1 MSHKRYEYSA
11 GIRRTRRNR
20 ARVKAS
26 GRLRLSVFRS
36 VRHIYAQIIDD
47 NEAITMVAA
56 SSLEPVKAAEGK
68 KAGKSAAVSGGNK
81 AAAAVVG
88 KLIAERA
95 IQAGISEVAFDRGPY
110 PYHGRV
116 QALAEGARS
125 AGLKF

>member
-11 GIRRTRRNR
+11 GIRRTRRSR

-26 GRLRLSVFRS
+26 GRLRLSIFRS
-36 VRHIYAQIIDD
+36 ARHIYAQIIDD

-56 SSLEPVKAAEGK
+56 SSLEPVKAAKGE
-68 KAGKSAAVSGGNK
+68 KASKPAKVSGGNK
-81 AAAAVVG
+81 AAAEAVGRLV
-88 KLIAERA
+88 AERA

-116 QALAEGARS
+116 QALAEGARA

>member
-1 MSHKRYEYSA
+1 
-11 GIRRTRRNR
+11 
-20 ARVKAS
+20 VKAS

-68 KAGKSAAVSGGNK
+68 KASKPAKVSGGNK
-81 AAAAVVG
+81 AAAEAVG

-95 IQAGISEVAFDRGPY
+95 IQAGIAEVAFDRGPY

>member
-36 VRHIYAQIIDD
+36 ARHIYAQIIDD

-56 SSLEPVKAAEGK
+56 SSLEPVKAAKGK